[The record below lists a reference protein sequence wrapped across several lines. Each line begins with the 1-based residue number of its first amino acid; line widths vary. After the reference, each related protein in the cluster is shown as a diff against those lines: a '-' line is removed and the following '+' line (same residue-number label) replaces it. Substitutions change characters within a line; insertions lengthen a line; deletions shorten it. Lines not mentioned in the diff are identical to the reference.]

1 MPAVKGKEKMVFKQI
16 PSSMMANFSYIFGCE
31 NTKAAAVVDPS
42 SDSSEILA
50 FAEEHGLKIEWI
62 FVTHGHSDHVGG
74 VRSLAERTGA
84 KVVVH
89 AGDAAS
95 LQRAKIPAD
104 RIVEDGER
112 IAVGDIEVE
121 IIHTPGHTPGG
132 ICLLAGGKL
141 MTGDTLFV
149 GNCGRCDLPGGSME
163 QLFESLYTKLKPLS
177 DDIEVYPGHDYGD
190 RPTSTMGHEKRT
202 NPTLTCKS
210 LEEFGMIP

>member
-1 MPAVKGKEKMVFKQI
+1 MVFKQI

-112 IAVGDIEVE
+112 IAVGDIEVA

-163 QLFESLYTKLKPLS
+163 QLFESLHTKLKPLS